1 MNYPDFSKFDI
12 ADHKHLKVRYTLDY
26 PLSDPAKIQIQE
38 FVLGVV
44 TRDKKSWSPSE
55 WDIEIEKIQLSNLT
69 IGEWLEAQYA

>member
-1 MNYPDFSKFDI
+1 MINKFDI

-44 TRDKKSWSPSE
+44 TRERKIWSPAE
-55 WDIEIEKIQLSNLT
+55 WDAEIEKIQLSTLT
-69 IGEWLEAQYA
+69 IGQWLEAHGA